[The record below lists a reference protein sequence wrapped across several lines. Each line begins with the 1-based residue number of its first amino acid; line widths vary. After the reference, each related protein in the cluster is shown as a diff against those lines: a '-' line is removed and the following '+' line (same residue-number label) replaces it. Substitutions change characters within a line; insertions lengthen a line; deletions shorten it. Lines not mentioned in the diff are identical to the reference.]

1 VGDARAKVAA
11 TLLLTLRGTPFL
23 YYGEELGLRNLSV
36 PNAVALDPPARRA
49 SILSPWWN
57 RDQARGPMPWN
68 SAPGAG
74 FTTGQ
79 PWLPLPIDVAQ
90 RNVAMESEDEDSVLN
105 TYRRLL
111 RLRRATPA
119 LQRGDQELVAQANA
133 DALTYLR
140 REGGSAAFVALSFAP
155 RPVRVLLPPA
165 PAGRAWG
172 LAFSTAGRPTGEAVP
187 ESVTLEPSEA
197 LVATA

>member
-1 VGDARAKVAA
+1 SAEVGDARAKVAA

-36 PNAVALDPPARRA
+36 PNAVALNPPARRA

-79 PWLPLPIDVAQ
+79 QWLPLPIDIAQ
-90 RNVAMESEDEDSVLN
+90 RNVAMESEDEESVLN
-105 TYRRLL
+105 
-111 RLRRATPA
+111 
-119 LQRGDQELVAQANA
+119 
-133 DALTYLR
+133 
-140 REGGSAAFVALSFAP
+140 
-155 RPVRVLLPPA
+155 
-165 PAGRAWG
+165 
-172 LAFSTAGRPTGEAVP
+172 
-187 ESVTLEPSEA
+187 
-197 LVATA
+197 